1 MKHLPYS
8 DPTGDK
14 AAARVDRAE
23 REYRNQAALVV
34 LDALADPKVSD
45 KDAAYLLRAISPEL
59 AKTAT

>member
-1 MKHLPYS
+1 MKHLPYG

-34 LDALADPKVSD
+34 LDALADPKASD
-45 KDAAYLLRAISPEL
+45 EDVAYLLRAISPEF